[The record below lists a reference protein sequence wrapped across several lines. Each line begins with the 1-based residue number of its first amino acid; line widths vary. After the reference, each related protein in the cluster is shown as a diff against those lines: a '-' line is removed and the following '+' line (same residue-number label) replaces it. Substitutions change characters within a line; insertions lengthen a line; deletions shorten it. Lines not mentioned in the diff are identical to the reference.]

1 MSEGQYQRQH
11 EQHCGNNNKFHGA
24 TLTGKISGNL
34 GHWYCGIYVHRKW
47 CTSSHFRTVESYKT
61 QSKGRGRNTCECCWC
76 YRYRWMI
83 YVGVRSLILF
93 CSVRYQYWYRWRWV
107 WLGFDFA
114 CCESASCF
122 HSRSTCC
129 YRIVF
134 LFFSFFADHYFLIDA
149 VFECIFRLSASC
161 FFMNGAVLKVDFFI
175 PPPNRFL
182 NFERCCGRLWLQSFI
197 VFTATISAQNAAKI
211 WKECESYRK
220 LTSPIDKH
228 AIKINSRCDFISFQ
242 GDIPGSNFKEV
253 KNKILVNLI

>member
-47 CTSSHFRTVESYKT
+47 CTYSHFRTVESYKT

-107 WLGFDFA
+107 WLGFVFA

-134 LFFSFFADHYFLIDA
+134 LFFFSFFADHYFLIDA

-161 FFMNGAVLKVDFFI
+161 FFMNGTVLKVDFFYTTPQSNCKLWTLLWEVVI
-175 PPPNRFL
+175 TIVYRFYCDDKCAECSKDMKRMRIISETNFPNR
-182 NFERCCGRLWLQSFI
+182 
-197 VFTATISAQNAAKI
+197 
-211 WKECESYRK
+211 
-220 LTSPIDKH
+220 
-228 AIKINSRCDFISFQ
+228 
-242 GDIPGSNFKEV
+242 
-253 KNKILVNLI
+253 

>member
-47 CTSSHFRTVESYKT
+47 CTYSHFRTVESYKT

-107 WLGFDFA
+107 WLGFVFA

-134 LFFSFFADHYFLIDA
+134 LFFFLILLTIIFLSMRYLNVSFGCLPAAFLWMGPCLKLTFFYTTPQSICKLWTLLWEVVITIVYRFNCDDKCA
-149 VFECIFRLSASC
+149 ECSKDMKRMRIISETNF
-161 FFMNGAVLKVDFFI
+161 
-175 PPPNRFL
+175 PNR
-182 NFERCCGRLWLQSFI
+182 
-197 VFTATISAQNAAKI
+197 
-211 WKECESYRK
+211 
-220 LTSPIDKH
+220 
-228 AIKINSRCDFISFQ
+228 
-242 GDIPGSNFKEV
+242 
-253 KNKILVNLI
+253 